1 MHSKTKSK
9 EKMKVRSLTPISP
22 CPKSHPSYPLG
33 SFAPESNFIFIFLD
47 ITVLR
52 EKLKKEQMER
62 ERYENEAN
70 HQSRK
75 VKIF

>member
-1 MHSKTKSK
+1 M
-9 EKMKVRSLTPISP
+9 
-22 CPKSHPSYPLG
+22 
-33 SFAPESNFIFIFLD
+33 FLD

-70 HQSRK
+70 HQRIQIHSYYDNICNPRSPL
-75 VKIF
+75 IEF

>member
-1 MHSKTKSK
+1 
-9 EKMKVRSLTPISP
+9 MKVKSLILDLAPSP
-22 CPKSHPSYPLG
+22 EFPLTRFPLAQNHTCPK
-33 SFAPESNFIFIFLD
+33 FIFLD